1 MKKILKQ
8 LFILTLVLFVMGS
21 VKDVSAD
28 EGSNFY
34 LYHRPELCCG
44 DNNNIRGDV
53 KHIYSFNNPKKLKY
67 TLYCNEAI
75 SDVLNV
81 EYRSETSVYVTIHY
95 QKFLEWKAD
104 EERNHLSLVFWT
116 TLSDGSKSATYI
128 DPDEIIE
135 KGNIV
140 FVKKGQKITFKG
152 ITYKVTDVE
161 EGMVAAVKLKTAALT
176 TVKIPAQIEYADRLY
191 DVTEISSSFCKN
203 NKVVKKVVIGS
214 SVLKI
219 GENAFRGCVNLAS
232 VTIGDMVRYIGK
244 NAFYGNKKLKSIVI
258 QSGELSASKVG
269 TNAFKNISSKCIFKV
284 TRGLENKYK
293 KIFIKK
299 GASSKIRVI
308 AV

>member
-1 MKKILKQ
+1 MKKLLKQ
-8 LFILTLVLFVMGS
+8 LFILALVLFTIGS

-34 LYHRPELCCG
+34 LYHRSELCCG

-53 KHIYSFNNPKKLKY
+53 KHIYSFNNPKKLEY
-67 TLYCNEAI
+67 TLYCNKAI
-75 SDVLNV
+75 SDVLSV

-116 TLSDGSKSATYI
+116 TLSDGSTSATYI
-128 DPDEIIE
+128 DSDEVIE

-140 FVKKGQKITFKG
+140 FVKKGQEITLKG

-161 EGMVAAVKLKTAALT
+161 KGTVAAVKLKTASLT
-176 TVKIPAQIEYADRLY
+176 TVKIPAQIEYADKLY

-244 NAFYGNKKLKSIVI
+244 NAFYGDKNLKSMVM
-258 QSGELSASKVG
+258 QSEELSASKVG
-269 TNAFKNISSKCIFKV
+269 TNAFKSISSKCVFKV
-284 TRGLENKYK
+284 IKGLESKYK
-293 KIFIKK
+293 KIFVKK
-299 GASSKIRVI
+299 GANSKIRVI
-308 AV
+308 AI